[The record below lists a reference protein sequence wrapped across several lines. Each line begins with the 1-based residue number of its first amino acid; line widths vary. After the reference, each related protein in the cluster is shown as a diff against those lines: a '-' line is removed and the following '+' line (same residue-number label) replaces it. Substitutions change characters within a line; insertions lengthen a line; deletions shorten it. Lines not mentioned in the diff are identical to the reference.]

1 MIEVGFAIKAQ
12 LPHVYN
18 YWKGGGPLEQNCIPI
33 SRNARISKDLAETGF
48 DGPRILNASNARI
61 QILLTEQRRE
71 DRTTNRKV
79 FFGPI

>member
-1 MIEVGFAIKAQ
+1 MKAQ

-48 DGPRILNASNARI
+48 DGPRILNAWNARI
-61 QILLTEQRRE
+61 QILLKLRLTARLYIASRPMVFVGL
-71 DRTTNRKV
+71 RKWR
-79 FFGPI
+79 

>member
-33 SRNARISKDLAETGF
+33 SRNARISKDFAETGF
-48 DGPRILNASNARI
+48 DGPRILNAWNARI
-61 QILLTEQRRE
+61 QISLRLRLRRV
-71 DRTTNRKV
+71 DLKIGSLNY
-79 FFGPI
+79 F